1 MRTRLGVAT
10 GLTIGLA
17 WSTPAEA
24 DSCCRGIYVSAEA
37 VGSIGM
43 VGDVT
48 STGTT
53 TGPLT
58 DDDHVDDS
66 VGGGGMAF
74 GYDFSYHFGAN
85 IRVEGE
91 FIHIARVDADT
102 RPIFSDG
109 TLPSTGI
116 ENNVSIRTLMMNVF
130 YDWDLGTWYTPHVG
144 FGVGYGR
151 NHSSAESHNLA
162 TNRINAVETT
172 TDNIA
177 WSLMAGVQLDASENW
192 FADVGYRYIDSG
204 ELEAGPFANGV
215 KLEAD
220 DVIRHDLTIDFGYRF

>member
-1 MRTRLGVAT
+1 
-10 GLTIGLA
+10 
-17 WSTPAEA
+17 
-24 DSCCRGIYVSAEA
+24 
-37 VGSIGM
+37 M

-58 DDDHVDDS
+58 DNDQSDDS

-74 GYDFSYHFGAN
+74 GYDFSYHFGAD
-85 IRVEGE
+85 IRAEGE
-91 FIHIARVDADT
+91 FIHIARVDVNT
-102 RPIFSDG
+102 RPVFSDG

-151 NHSSAESHNLA
+151 NHSSAESNNLA
-162 TNRINAVETT
+162 TRVIDGVETT

-177 WSLMAGVQLDASENW
+177 WSLMAGVQFDATDNW

-204 ELEAGPFANGV
+204 ELKTGPFANGV
-215 KLEAD
+215 ELQSD
-220 DVIRHDLTIDFGYRF
+220 DVTRHDLMIDFGYRF